1 MRKRSDGSEPVTI
14 YSASLRSRKK
24 FLFYGPIALMLQYS
38 SPLSISISRGQ
49 STIACRP
56 SLAADPRRLN
66 FVSALGDSSVLLAE
80 DWDIKLDLLCPNL
93 RITVAVRRLLLRTFC
108 VAIVNYS
115 LRLFVIPICCNI
127 FNNFSIL
134 FL

>member
-38 SPLSISISRGQ
+38 SPLSFSISRGL

-56 SLAADPRRLN
+56 SLASDPRRVN
-66 FVSALGDSSVLLAE
+66 FVSVGGGL
-80 DWDIKLDLLCPNL
+80 
-93 RITVAVRRLLLRTFC
+93 
-108 VAIVNYS
+108 
-115 LRLFVIPICCNI
+115 
-127 FNNFSIL
+127 
-134 FL
+134 